1 MSLDQVIELLPGY
14 AKDLKLNF
22 SSLVRQNAELTPQQL
37 WGTVAASAIAGA
49 SAGHR
54 PRVTAGPASCTTA
67 CACRTAARRAELVA
81 GMVSWDGPGRR
92 YRRSCLAYLQDLF
105 ELLDAAPGDP
115 RVPVLDEVL
124 HLLNPTAMRARL
136 AYVPAAY
143 PRGAALAERAEVSM
157 SLLHAEP
164 ATTADLA
171 RQLRELRA
179 SPLARWLRPAAGPN
193 QIDLGRAITER
204 AVVLFRLGEASGTP
218 GPEMLCR
225 LIGQDLLAA
234 GSALNRIGVDGDGL
248 IWLAECGAMPRGPV
262 IDMITHGAPAGL
274 PVLATT
280 TAAASPRNLL
290 ARPSAPR

>member
-1 MSLDQVIELLPGY
+1 
-14 AKDLKLNF
+14 
-22 SSLVRQNAELTPQQL
+22 
-37 WGTVAASAIAGA
+37 
-49 SAGHR
+49 
-54 PRVTAGPASCTTA
+54 
-67 CACRTAARRAELVA
+67 
-81 GMVSWDGPGRR
+81 
-92 YRRSCLAYLQDLF
+92 
-105 ELLDAAPGDP
+105 
-115 RVPVLDEVL
+115 
-124 HLLNPTAMRARL
+124 
-136 AYVPAAY
+136 
-143 PRGAALAERAEVSM
+143 M

-280 TAAASPRNLL
+280 TAAPVAADLTGLVNVVVAHRMEGGAVDGWLASLTGAEVAGPGQPAHEPNGAACPPR
-290 ARPSAPR
+290 AVVRAGPG